1 VSGYLGSIRF
11 VNLVNTKSYQD
22 IMPNITLP
30 DGSIKEFAAPVTVMQ
45 VATSIGA
52 GLAKATIAGRV
63 NGVLRDACDLITEDA
78 EVALM
83 TLKDEEG
90 VDIMRHSCAHLLG
103 HALKQLYPDAKMAIG
118 PVIENGFYYD
128 IDLEEKITPESL
140 LKIEQR
146 MQELAKTGY
155 DVVKKMTPR
164 SEALEIF
171 KSRAA
176 DYKVELIDDMP
187 DETEFGLYYHQEYV
201 DMCRGPHVPHMGFVK
216 AFKLTHVAGAY
227 WRGDSN
233 NKMLQRLYGVAFAD
247 KKALKAYLV
256 MMEEA
261 EKRDHRKL
269 GKQLDLFH
277 VAEVAPGMAFW
288 HPKGATLYRI
298 VEDYMR
304 QQLVENDYQEIR
316 TPLIMDRSL
325 WEKSG
330 HWDKFKDN
338 MFTTETDNRDYAVK
352 PMNCPGHIQVYNRNL
367 ISYRELPV
375 RLAEFGLV
383 HRNEASG
390 TLHGLMRV
398 RSFTQDDAHIF
409 CRPEQIQ
416 EEVSACIDL
425 VYTTYADFGF
435 DQIEVKF
442 STRPEKRVGSDG
454 VWDLAEKALEETL
467 QSADLPYVLQPGEGA
482 FYGPKIEFQL
492 KDCIGRVWQCGTIQ
506 LDFSMTQ
513 ADRLDAVYIGADN
526 EKHHPVMIHRAIL
539 GSLERF
545 VGILV
550 EHYEGKFP
558 IWLAPTQVVIAP
570 ISENH
575 ADAVTEFAKKLKKH
589 GFRVETDL
597 RNEKVGFKIREHTL
611 QRVPY
616 ILVIG
621 DQEVENNTVNVR
633 ARSGENLGSYTLGAL
648 VDYLSQ
654 EVSLLGRHSQS

>member
-1 VSGYLGSIRF
+1 
-11 VNLVNTKSYQD
+11 
-22 IMPNITLP
+22 MPIITLP
-30 DGSIKEFAAPVTVMQ
+30 DGSKRAFEDAVTVMQ
-45 VATSIGA
+45 VASDIGT

-63 NGVLRDACDLITEDA
+63 NGQLKDACDLITEDA
-78 EVALM
+78 ELQII
-83 TLKDEEG
+83 TLKDEDG
-90 VDIMRHSCAHLLG
+90 LHIMRHSCAHLLG
-103 HALKQLYPDAKMAIG
+103 HALKQLYPSAKMAIG

-128 IDLEEKITPESL
+128 IDLEEKITPEDLS
-140 LKIEQR
+140 KIEKR
-146 MQELAKTGY
+146 MTELAKTKY
-155 DVVKKMTPR
+155 EVIKKMTPR
-164 SEALEIF
+164 DEALAIF
-171 KSRAA
+171 KERGE
-176 DYKVELIDDMP
+176 DYKVELIEDMP
-187 DETEFGLYYHQEYV
+187 AETEFGFYYHQEYI
-201 DMCRGPHVPHMGFVK
+201 DMCRGPHVPNMGFIK

-227 WRGDSN
+227 WRGDSD
-233 NKMLQRLYGVAFAD
+233 NKMLQRIYGVAFAD
-247 KKALKAYLV
+247 KKELKDYLT

-277 VAEVAPGMAFW
+277 VDELAPGMAFW
-288 HPKGATLYRI
+288 HPKGSILYRI

-304 QQLVENDYQEIR
+304 EQLRENDYHEIR
-316 TPLIMDRSL
+316 TPLIMDRVL

-338 MFTTETDNRDYAVK
+338 MFTTETENRDYAVK
-352 PMNCPGHIQVYNRNL
+352 PMNCPGHIQVYNHNL
-367 ISYRELPV
+367 SSYRDLPI

-383 HRNEASG
+383 HRNEPSG

-409 CRPEQIQ
+409 CTPEQIK
-416 EEVSACIDL
+416 EEVQACIDL
-425 VYTTYADFGF
+425 VFTTYADFGF
-435 DQIEVKF
+435 DNIQVKF
-442 STRPEKRVGSDG
+442 STRPEQRVGSDD
-454 VWDLAEKALEETL
+454 VWDAAEEALEQTL
-467 QSADLPYVLQPGEGA
+467 KDAGLEYALQPGEGA

-513 ADRLDAVYIGADN
+513 AERLNAVYIGADN

-558 IWLAPTQVVIAP
+558 TWLAPVQMVMASIA
-570 ISENH
+570 EVHNDYV
-575 ADAVTEFAKKLKKH
+575 ADFAKKLKKH

-616 ILVIG
+616 ILVVG
-621 DQEVENNTVNVR
+621 DQEMENGTVNVR
-633 ARSGENLGSYTLGAL
+633 ARGGENLGSFSFEELLNLL
-648 VDYLSQ
+648 VDDISH
-654 EVSLLGRHSQS
+654 LGRVVES

>member
-1 VSGYLGSIRF
+1 
-11 VNLVNTKSYQD
+11 
-22 IMPNITLP
+22 MPVITLP
-30 DGSIKEFAAPVTVMQ
+30 DGSQRSYDEAVSVIQ
-45 VATSIGA
+45 VAQDIGE

-63 NGVLRDACDLITEDA
+63 NGELVDACDLITEDA
-78 EVALM
+78 TLEIV
-83 TLKDEEG
+83 TLKDEDG
-90 VDIMRHSCAHLLG
+90 LYIMRHSCAHLFG
-103 HALKQLYPDAKMAIG
+103 HALKQLYPNAQMAIG

-128 IDLEEKITPESL
+128 FDLEEKIGPEE
-140 LKIEQR
+140 LKQIEKR
-146 MQELAKTGY
+146 MQELAKTQY
-155 DVVKKMTPR
+155 PVIKKRLPR
-164 SEALEIF
+164 EEVIKIF
-171 KSRAA
+171 EERNEP
-176 DYKVELIDDMP
+176 YKLELIADMP
-187 DETEFGLYYHQEYV
+187 EEKAFNLYFHQEYV
-201 DMCRGPHVPHMGFVK
+201 DMCRGPHVPHMGFIK

-227 WRGDSN
+227 WRGDSK
-233 NKMLQRLYGVAFAD
+233 NKMLQRVYGVAFRT
-247 KKALKAYLV
+247 KPELKAYLK

-277 VAEVAPGMAFW
+277 VQEIAPGMAFW
-288 HPKGATLYRI
+288 HPKGTVLFRV

-304 QQLVENDYQEIR
+304 QQLQENGYDEIR

-352 PMNCPGHIQVYNRNL
+352 PMNCPGHIQVYNQHL
-367 ISYRELPV
+367 HSYRDLPI

-383 HRNEASG
+383 HRNEPSG

-409 CRPEQIQ
+409 CTEAQIEQ
-416 EEVSACIDL
+416 EVQACIEL
-425 VYTTYADFGF
+425 VFKTYADFGF
-435 DQIEVKF
+435 DNIAVKF
-442 STRPEKRVGSDG
+442 STRPEQRVGSDA
-454 VWDLAEKALEETL
+454 VWDLAENALEKTL
-467 QSADLPYVLQPGEGA
+467 KNAGLEYKLQPGEGA

-492 KDCIGRVWQCGTIQ
+492 TDCIGRVWQCGTIQ

-513 ADRLDAVYIGADN
+513 AERLDAVYVGADN

-545 VGILV
+545 VGILI

-558 IWLAPTQVVIAP
+558 TWLAPVQVVIAS
-570 ISENH
+570 ISEVHNEYV
-575 ADAVTEFAKKLKKH
+575 ADFAKKLQKH
-589 GFRVETDL
+589 GFRVESDL

-616 ILVIG
+616 ILVVG
-621 DQEVENNTVNVR
+621 DQEMANGTVNVR
-633 ARSGENLGSYTLGAL
+633 ARSGENLGSYTLEEMVELLATD
-648 VDYLSQ
+648 VAN
-654 EVSLLGRHSQS
+654 LGRTVESD

>member
-1 VSGYLGSIRF
+1 
-11 VNLVNTKSYQD
+11 
-22 IMPNITLP
+22 MPIITLP
-30 DGSIKEFAAPVTVMQ
+30 DGSKKVFENPVTLMQ
-45 VATSIGA
+45 VALDIGA

-63 NGVLRDACDLITEDA
+63 NGVLRDASDVISEDA
-78 EVALM
+78 DVALI
-83 TLKDEEG
+83 TLKDEDG
-90 VDIMRHSCAHLLG
+90 VHIMRHSCAHLLG

-146 MQELAKTGY
+146 MRDLAKTGY
-155 DVVKKMTPR
+155 EVVKKMTPR

-171 KSRAA
+171 KSRAE
-176 DYKVELIDDMP
+176 DYKVELINDMP
-187 DETEFGLYYHQEYV
+187 SETELGLYTHQEYV
-201 DMCRGPHVPHMGFVK
+201 DMCRGPHVPHMGFAK

-227 WRGDSN
+227 WRGDSD

-247 KKALKAYLV
+247 KKALKDYLQ

-277 VAEVAPGMAFW
+277 VDEIAPGMAFW
-288 HPKGATLYRI
+288 HPKGSTLYRI
-298 VEDYMR
+298 VEGYMR
-304 QQLVENDYQEIR
+304 QQLVENDYEEIR

-338 MFTTETDNRDYAVK
+338 MFTTETESRDYAVK
-352 PMNCPGHIQVYNRNL
+352 PMNCPGHIQVYNRHL
-367 ISYRELPV
+367 SSYRDLPV

-383 HRNEASG
+383 HRNESSG

-409 CRPEQIQ
+409 CTPEQIQ
-416 EEVSACIDL
+416 TEVQACIDL

-435 DQIEVKF
+435 DQIDVKF
-442 STRPEKRVGSDG
+442 STRPDKRVGSDQ

-467 QSADLPYVLQPGEGA
+467 KTAELPYILQAGEGA

-492 KDCIGRVWQCGTIQ
+492 RDCIGRVWQCGTIQ

-513 ADRLDAVYIGADN
+513 ADRLNAVYIGADN

-558 IWLAPTQVVIAP
+558 TWLAPVQVVIAP

-575 ADAVTEFAKKLKKH
+575 APSVTEFAKKLKKQ

-621 DQEVENNTVNVR
+621 DQEVENQTVNVR
-633 ARSGENLGSYTLGAL
+633 ARGGENLGNYTLDEL
-648 VDYLSQ
+648 VSHLYQDVSQ
-654 EVSLLGRHSQS
+654 LGRQQS